1 MTVAVSTVNS
11 TYELSQ
17 EFLSVCEDSLATTA
31 GGIPDLSYIY
41 PVSPPIDCCPA
52 LIVFMHALSE
62 ETTSPFSPPAATGHR
77 AAYGRLNL
85 VGLTA
90 WILRCA
96 PAMNQNGSI
105 DLTEIAYVSQV
116 VQQDG
121 WALWCG
127 IYDAIRDGRFLDV
140 CTAVHFDRARPIR
153 EQGNCLGWEFS
164 IRAELG
170 GIPDAD

>member
-1 MTVAVSTVNS
+1 MTIAVSTINS

-17 EFLSVCEDSLATTA
+17 AFLSVCEDSLAPTA
-31 GGIPDLSYIY
+31 GGIPDPSYIY
-41 PVSPPIDCCPA
+41 PVAPPIDCCPA
-52 LIVFMHALSE
+52 LVVFMGALTE

-85 VGLTA
+85 VGLTV
-90 WILRCA
+90 WCLRCA
-96 PAMNQNGSI
+96 PRVNADGSV
-105 DLTEIAYVSQV
+105 DLTEIAHVAQV

-121 WALWCG
+121 WGLWCG
-127 IYDAIRDGRFLDV
+127 IYDAIRDNRFLDI

-153 EQGNCLGWEFS
+153 EQGGCLGWEMS

-170 GIPDAD
+170 GIPDDD

>member
-17 EFLSVCEDSLATTA
+17 AFLGVCEDALASTA

-41 PVSPPIDCCPA
+41 PVSPPVDCCPA
-52 LIVFMHALSE
+52 LIVWMNSLSE

-77 AAYGRLNL
+77 ASFGRLNL
-85 VGLTA
+85 VGLTV
-90 WILRCA
+90 WILRCS
-96 PAMNQNGSI
+96 PPINQNGSI
-105 DLTEIAYVSQV
+105 DLTEIAYTAQV

-127 IYDAIRDGRFLDV
+127 IYDAIRDNRFLDI
-140 CTAVHFDRARPIR
+140 CSAVHFDRSMPLR
-153 EQGNCLGWEFS
+153 EQGGCLGWSFS

-170 GIPDAD
+170 GIADAD

>member
-17 EFLSVCEDSLATTA
+17 SFLNVCETALATTA
-31 GGIPDLSYIY
+31 GGIPNPSYIY
-41 PVSPPIDCCPA
+41 PVAPPVDCCPA
-52 LIVFMHALSE
+52 LIVWMSGLGE

-77 AAYGRLNL
+77 ASYGRLNL
-85 VGLTA
+85 VGLTVWA
-90 WILRCA
+90 LRCA
-96 PAMNQNGSI
+96 PRVNADGSI
-105 DLTEIAYVSQV
+105 DLAEIAEISQI

-127 IYDAIRDGRFLDV
+127 IYDAIRDERFRDL
-140 CTAVHFDRARPIR
+140 CTAVHFDRARPVR
-153 EQGNCLGWEFS
+153 EAGGCLGWEMS